1 MAVERGDRQAGGEEC
16 DRMSEPLTMYSIGF
30 TQRTAEEF
38 FGALRGAGVRRLL
51 DVRLNNTSQLAGFAK
66 RDDLR
71 FFLREVCGAEYEHEP
86 LLAPTQ
92 EMLDAYKKRKGAW
105 SDYELEFVALMRERR
120 IEERISR
127 EAFRVPTALL
137 CSERTAEFCHRRLV
151 MEYLAEAWGDMELIH
166 L

>member
-1 MAVERGDRQAGGEEC
+1 MSAAG
-16 DRMSEPLTMYSIGF
+16 LTLYSIGF
-30 TQRTAEEF
+30 TQRTAEQF
-38 FGALRGAGVRRLL
+38 FGTLREAGVRRLL

-71 FFLREVCGAEYEHEP
+71 FFLREVCAAEYEHEP

-105 SDYELEFVALMRERR
+105 SEYEREFLALMRQRHVEDTL
-120 IEERISR
+120 SR
-127 EAFRVPTALL
+127 EAFATPTALL
-137 CSERTAEFCHRRLV
+137 CSERTAEHCHRRLV
-151 MEYLAEAWGDMELIH
+151 MEYLAGAWGGLQLRH